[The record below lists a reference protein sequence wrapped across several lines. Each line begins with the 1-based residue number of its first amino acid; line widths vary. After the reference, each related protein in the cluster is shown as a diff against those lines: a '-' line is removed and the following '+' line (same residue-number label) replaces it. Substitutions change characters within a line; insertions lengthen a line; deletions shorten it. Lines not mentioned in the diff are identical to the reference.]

1 MWIESSVAT
10 GVIETRELD
19 MADQMPGEVAAGADR
34 KTALSSSLRHRILTM
49 QIAPGSV
56 LDEVALS
63 EEFGLSRP
71 PVREAMRQLA
81 GEGFIELE
89 ANRPARVTSMSYQ
102 SLRDFFLVAPM
113 IYVATTRLATET
125 ATKADITGL
134 RSIQDK
140 FREAVQNGDIDG
152 RVFYNDQFHLRIG
165 EIANNAYLLP
175 SLRRLLIDH
184 ARIGKIFYRPS
195 TQRMQHELEEASR
208 QHDEIIDAI
217 AAHDADLSEA
227 LVRAHLDLSRKN
239 MAMYAA
245 PEGMNVAMD
254 I

>member
-1 MWIESSVAT
+1 MAVDRVSGDANA
-10 GVIETRELD
+10 GV
-19 MADQMPGEVAAGADR
+19 DR

-71 PVREAMRQLA
+71 PVRETMRQLA

-113 IYVATTRLATET
+113 IYVATTKLAAEV
-125 ATKADITGL
+125 ATKADIAGL
-134 RSIQDK
+134 RDIQDN
-140 FREAVQNGDIDG
+140 FRDAVQSGNIDD

-195 TQRMQHELEEASR
+195 TQRMQQELEEASR

-217 AAHDADLSEA
+217 ANHDGERCDVLI
-227 LVRAHLDLSRKN
+227 RAHLDLSRKN

-245 PEGMNVAMD
+245 PEGMNINMD
-254 I
+254 V

>member
-1 MWIESSVAT
+1 MA
-10 GVIETRELD
+10 
-19 MADQMPGEVAAGADR
+19 ADQVPELNAGGDR
-34 KTALSSSLRHRILTM
+34 KAVLSSSLRHRILTM

-71 PVREAMRQLA
+71 PVRETMRQLA

-113 IYVATTRLATET
+113 IYVATTKLAAEV
-125 ATKADITGL
+125 ATKADIDGL
-134 RSIQDK
+134 REIQNN
-140 FREAVQNGDIDG
+140 FRNAVQTGNIDG

-195 TQRMQHELEEASR
+195 TPRMQEELEEAAR
-208 QHDEIIDAI
+208 QHDDIIDAI
-217 AAHDADLSEA
+217 AAHDGERCDV

-245 PEGMNVAMD
+245 PEGMQ
-254 I
+254 ISTGI

>member
-1 MWIESSVAT
+1 MAT
-10 GVIETRELD
+10 DRV
-19 MADQMPGEVAAGADR
+19 PGDANAGGDR
-34 KTALSSSLRHRILTM
+34 KTALSNSLRHRILTM
-49 QIAPGSV
+49 QVAPGSV

-71 PVREAMRQLA
+71 PVRETMRQLA

-113 IYVATTRLATET
+113 IYVATTKLAAEA
-125 ATKADITGL
+125 ATKADIAGL
-134 RSIQDK
+134 RDIQDN
-140 FREAVQNGDIDG
+140 FRDAVQSGNIDD

-217 AAHDADLSEA
+217 ANHDGERCDVLI
-227 LVRAHLDLSRKN
+227 RAHLDLSRKN

-245 PEGMNVAMD
+245 PEGMNINMD
-254 I
+254 V

>member
-1 MWIESSVAT
+1 
-10 GVIETRELD
+10 
-19 MADQMPGEVAAGADR
+19 MPEQDFGEAAAGMDR
-34 KTALSSSLRHRILTM
+34 KTALSTSLKQRILTM
-49 QIAPGSV
+49 RIAPGSV

-71 PVREAMRQLA
+71 PVRETMRQLA

-89 ANRPARVTSMSYQ
+89 ANRPARVASMSYK

-113 IYVATTRLATET
+113 IYVAATRLAAEN
-125 ATKADITGL
+125 AAKPDIAGL
-134 RSIQDK
+134 REIQDN
-140 FREAVQNGDIDG
+140 FRDAVQSGDVDR
-152 RVFYNDQFHLRIG
+152 RVFFNDKFHLRIG
-165 EIANNAYLLP
+165 EVADNAFLIP

-195 TQRMQHELEEASR
+195 NGKMLEELEEASR

-217 AAHDADLSEA
+217 ANHDADRAEA
-227 LVRAHLDLSRKN
+227 LVRSHLDLSRRN

-245 PEGMNVAMD
+245 PEGLQLSMEG
-254 I
+254 

>member
-1 MWIESSVAT
+1 
-10 GVIETRELD
+10 
-19 MADQMPGEVAAGADR
+19 MAINQFPAEAGPGADR
-34 KTALSSSLRHRILTM
+34 KTTLSSSLRQRILTM

-89 ANRPARVTSMSYQ
+89 ANRPARVTSMNYQ
-102 SLRDFFLVAPM
+102 SLRDFFLVAPL
-113 IYVATTRLATET
+113 IYVATTRLAAEV
-125 ATKADITGL
+125 ATKADIATL
-134 RSIQDK
+134 REIQDN
-140 FREAVQNGDIDG
+140 FRDAVQSGNIDG

-184 ARIGKIFYRPS
+184 ARIGKIFYRPNNS
-195 TQRMQHELEEASR
+195 QMHEELEEASR

-217 AAHDADLSEA
+217 ANHDADRGEILI
-227 LVRAHLDLSRKN
+227 RAHLDLSRKN

-245 PEGMNVAMD
+245 PEGLQIPVG

>member
-1 MWIESSVAT
+1 MANNQSSPEP
-10 GVIETRELD
+10 GVG
-19 MADQMPGEVAAGADR
+19 PDR
-34 KTALSSSLRHRILTM
+34 KAALNNTLRHRILTM

-102 SLRDFFLVAPM
+102 SLRDFFLIAPM
-113 IYVATTRLATET
+113 IYVAATRLAAEH
-125 ATKADITGL
+125 ASKDDIAGL
-134 RSIQDK
+134 REIQDS
-140 FREAVQNGDIDG
+140 FRDAVHSNDVDA
-152 RVFYNDQFHLRIG
+152 RVFYNDKFHLRVG
-165 EIANNAYLLP
+165 EIANNAFILP

-195 TQRMQHELEEASR
+195 NARMLEELHEASR
-208 QHDEIIDAI
+208 QHDEMIDAI
-217 AAHDADLSEA
+217 ANHDPDRAEA

-245 PEGMNVAMD
+245 PEGMAISLGV
-254 I
+254 